1 MTVVINKI
9 KKNYQNTIS
18 IILTKITPLY
28 GHHEEEFDYINK
40 YVLTNI
46 KTYIAVHR
54 YVTSA

>member
-9 KKNYQNTIS
+9 KKNYQNTVS
-18 IILTKITPLY
+18 IILTKNNTLHVFQLY
-28 GHHEEEFDYINK
+28 MVILRRIDYINK

-54 YVTSA
+54 